1 MPGFARLPDVRQIR
15 QICAPYPGN
24 GDSGGILIVDQLARA
39 WGRDGNDQTG
49 WTIWFEMECWRASAR
64 PPTGRSPAPRAAGQ
78 SRHTPSYST
87 VTGYG
92 IYVAS
97 VACHKRIWLIKP

>member
-49 WTIWFEMECWRASAR
+49 WTIWFEMECWWASAR

-78 SRHTPSYST
+78 SRHTFILDGHRRRHLRRQRGLSQEDLADQA
-87 VTGYG
+87 V
-92 IYVAS
+92 
-97 VACHKRIWLIKP
+97 